1 MTRLEPIERHGIR
14 VRGGKEMIEHLKGKK
29 TTLTVMLKVSVQA
42 HPATNSGQ
50 GYMSD
55 IPLPN

>member
-14 VRGGKEMIEHLKGKK
+14 ARGGKEMIEHLKGKK
-29 TTLTVMLKVSVQA
+29 TTLMVILKVSVQA

-50 GYMSD
+50 GYM
-55 IPLPN
+55 